1 MADRYSPAKRSEIM
15 SHVRNRDTEAE
26 IRVRSLLHRL
36 GYRFRLQRRDLP
48 GRPDIVLSRYKAVI
62 FVHGCFWHQHFGCS
76 KATLPDRNKE
86 WWAAKLTRNVERD
99 RENLEALQNV
109 GWRVA
114 TVWECDLKNPRAVI
128 SSLAQILPDLKER
141 I

>member
-1 MADRYSPAKRSEIM
+1 
-15 SHVRNRDTEAE
+15 
-26 IRVRSLLHRL
+26 
-36 GYRFRLQRRDLP
+36 
-48 GRPDIVLSRYKAVI
+48 
-62 FVHGCFWHQHFGCS
+62 
-76 KATLPDRNKE
+76 LPDRNKE